1 MERYEAYK
9 DSGVEWIGEIPA
21 GWKVSKLGHCLSS
34 NQGGI
39 WGDDPEN
46 GNGTVVL
53 RSTEQTIDGNW
64 QIDEPAIRNL
74 ENEPNVEGKLLA
86 VGDLLVTKSSGSELH
101 IGKTTIVD
109 ERIVALRCSYSNF
122 MQRLQ
127 TNEKLNP
134 RFCWYLLNSDLARSQ
149 YCFLQNSTSGIGNL
163 TANTIA
169 EVRIPTPPISVQV
182 AITSYLDAKTGEID
196 GLIADC
202 EQEVELLQEYR
213 KSVISEAVTKGLD
226 PTVPM
231 KDSGIEWIGDIPEHW
246 NAGKLLRHARLE
258 SGHTPSRLHPEWWL
272 EEECTIPWITT
283 QDVHRFRD
291 GQITCIDDTELHISQ
306 IGLENS
312 SARWLPAGTVAL
324 SRTASVGFSIVLSI
338 PMASSQDFADWIPD
352 ESLDSFYLLYTL
364 RSMDMIFKQLQMG
377 STHKTIYMPDIMKLA
392 IAYPPLQEQREI
404 ASYLDTKTA
413 EIDALIADKQT
424 MVDKLHEYRKSLISE
439 AVTGKFKV
447 PGA

>member
-1 MERYEAYK
+1 MERYDAYK

-21 GWKVSKLGHCLSS
+21 GWKCVNLSAISKQRKHQNKEGNVETVLSLS
-34 NQGGI
+34 YGKVKHRILDNSGLLPESFNTYNIIEGG
-39 WGDDPEN
+39 D
-46 GNGTVVL
+46 VVL
-53 RSTEQTIDGNW
+53 RLTD
-64 QIDEPAIRNL
+64 
-74 ENEPNVEGKLLA
+74 
-86 VGDLLVTKSSGSELH
+86 
-101 IGKTTIVD
+101 
-109 ERIVALRCSYSNF
+109 
-122 MQRLQ
+122 
-127 TNEKLNP
+127 
-134 RFCWYLLNSDLARSQ
+134 
-149 YCFLQNSTSGIGNL
+149 LQNNQTSLRVGLCHEEGIITSAYVTL
-163 TANTIA
+163 
-169 EVRIPTPPISVQV
+169 VPISVDSRYLFYCLAVFDYWKGFYGLAGGVRQSLTFDGIRSLRFPLPNKGEQQ
-182 AITSYLDAKTGEID
+182 AIADYLDAKTGEID

-202 EQEVELLQEYR
+202 EREVELLQEYR

-272 EEECTIPWITT
+272 EEKCTIPWITT